1 MELLLDA
8 LTTTARQAVIF
19 FGPLAA
25 AVALLHVFER
35 LLAARLQSRLGWRS
49 VWLTGWLGVPL
60 HELSHAAACVV
71 FGHRVERLS
80 LFSPDA
86 QTGRLGSVQHAWDR
100 RSLYQQVGR
109 FFIGI
114 APLLGGVAV
123 LLILTRLLGPPGLGT
138 PAAGAEGG
146 LGEAFR
152 EAGRRASELVSALAG
167 ADTAGRG
174 RTWLYLY
181 LCLCVGAHMAP
192 STTDLRGS
200 GPGLLL
206 LLGFILLANVLA
218 QAFGQDAAAAQ
229 SLAMRAVAPLLG
241 PLVVALV
248 LGVLCLMIVTLI
260 TALLPARRT
269 GA

>member
-25 AVALLHVFER
+25 AVALLHVLER

-100 RSLYQQVGR
+100 RNLYQQVGR

-138 PAAGAEGG
+138 PVAGAEGG

-192 STTDLRGS
+192 SSTDLKG
-200 GPGLLL
+200 GALGLALALAALLL
-206 LLGFILLANVLA
+206 LNLVVALCGGRL
-218 QAFGQDAAAAQ
+218 DALE
-229 SLAMRAVAPLLG
+229 SLALAAVAPLLVLLLLALILG
-241 PLVVALV
+241 VGFLLVVV
-248 LGVLCLMIVTLI
+248 LL
-260 TALLPARRT
+260 TAPLPERAV
-269 GA
+269 